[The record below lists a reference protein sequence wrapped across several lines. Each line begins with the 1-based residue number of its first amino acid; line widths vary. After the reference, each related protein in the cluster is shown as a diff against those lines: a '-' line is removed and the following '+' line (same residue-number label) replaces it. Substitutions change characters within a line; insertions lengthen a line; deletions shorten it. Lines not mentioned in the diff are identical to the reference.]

1 MRAVDEIVLT
11 LPRER
16 GFGAVAGLVLGGV
29 AARHDLTIDVLEDL
43 QLALETLLE
52 RDEDETAIRIV
63 LRIDDALIEAS
74 VGPFEGATVV
84 ELEHEADGTLGLR
97 RLLDTVMDRVV
108 VERRPD
114 GCWVELHKGY
124 AAAAGGG

>member
-1 MRAVDEIVLT
+1 MPVDEIVLT

-29 AARHDLTIDVLEDL
+29 AARHDLTIDVLDDL
-43 QLALETLLE
+43 RLALETLLE
-52 RDEDETAIRIV
+52 RDDDETSVRIV
-63 LRIDDALIEAS
+63 LRIDDAAIEAS
-74 VGPFEGATVV
+74 VGPFEGSTVD
-84 ELEHEADGTLGLR
+84 ELEHQADDTLGLR
-97 RLLDTVMDRVV
+97 RLLDTVVDRVV

-124 AAAAGGG
+124 VAAEDGA